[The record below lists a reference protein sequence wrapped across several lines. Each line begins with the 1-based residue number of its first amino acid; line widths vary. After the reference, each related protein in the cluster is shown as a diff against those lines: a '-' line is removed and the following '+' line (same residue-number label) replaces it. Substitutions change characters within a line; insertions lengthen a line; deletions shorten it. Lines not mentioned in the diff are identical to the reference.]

1 MFAKPISAPTTNSTP
16 SGPLLSVARLNAGY
30 GSKQILFDLDIEVG
44 RGEIVVV
51 VGPNGAG
58 KTTLLSAISGLCR
71 VFSGSVTF
79 AAQDITRGRA
89 DRITRR
95 GLAHCPEG
103 RHIFQRLTVEENLLA
118 AHVRRTSRS
127 FAELRDH
134 VFGLFPI
141 LAERRHGLA
150 SRLSGGQQQM
160 LAISRSLMAE
170 PDLMIL
176 DEPSLGLAP
185 KVITQIFAI
194 VLDLALSGMSLLVV
208 EQNVR
213 LALEVGDRAYVLE
226 SGHVRLSGLA
236 EEVAAH
242 PALAGLYLGA
252 DHLGPVA

>member
-1 MFAKPISAPTTNSTP
+1 MFAKPISAPRTNSMP

-30 GSKQILFDLDIEVG
+30 GSKQILFDVDVEVG

-58 KTTLLSAISGLCR
+58 KTTLLSAVSGLCR
-71 VFSGSVTF
+71 ITGGTVAFLDT
-79 AAQDITRGRA
+79 DITGQRA
-89 DRITRR
+89 DRITAR

-103 RHIFQRLTVEENLLA
+103 RHIFQRLTVEENLVA
-118 AHVRRTSRS
+118 AHVRRTSRRFDS
-127 FAELRDH
+127 LRNQ
-134 VFGLFPI
+134 VYGLFPI

-160 LAISRSLMAE
+160 LAIGRALMAE
-170 PDLMIL
+170 PDLMML

-185 KVITQIFAI
+185 KMITQIFAI
-194 VLDLALSGMSLLVV
+194 VLDLALSGMSILLV
-208 EQNVR
+208 EQNLR

-226 SGHVRLSGLA
+226 AGRLRLTGSA

-242 PALAGLYLGA
+242 PALAGLYLAIG
-252 DHLGPVA
+252 

>member
-1 MFAKPISAPTTNSTP
+1 
-16 SGPLLSVARLNAGY
+16 LLSVARLNAGY
-30 GSKQILFDLDIEVG
+30 GSKQVLFDIDLAVE

-71 VFSGSVTF
+71 ITGGTVAYAGR
-79 AAQDITRGRA
+79 DITGQRA
-89 DRITRR
+89 DRITSQ

-103 RHIFQRLTVEENLLA
+103 RHIFQRLTVEENLIA
-118 AHVRRTSRS
+118 AHVGRTSRG
-127 FAELRDH
+127 FASLRDH
-134 VFGLFPI
+134 VYGLFPI

-160 LAISRSLMAE
+160 LAIGRALMAE
-170 PDLMIL
+170 PDLMML

-194 VLDLALSGMSLLVV
+194 VLDLALSGMSILLV

-213 LALEVGDRAYVLE
+213 LALEMGDRAYVLE
-226 SGHVRLSGLA
+226 SGHVRLSGTA
-236 EEVAAH
+236 EEVAVH

-252 DHLGPVA
+252 DHLGTIA

>member
-1 MFAKPISAPTTNSTP
+1 M
-16 SGPLLSVARLNAGY
+16 PLLSVEKLNAGY
-30 GSKQILFDLDIEVG
+30 GSKQILFDIDLEVG
-44 RGEIVVV
+44 RGDIVVV

-71 VFSGSVTF
+71 VTGGTI
-79 AAQDITRGRA
+79 AYAGGDIAGLRA
-89 DRITRR
+89 DRITRQ

-103 RHIFQRLTVEENLLA
+103 RHIFQRLTVEENLIA
-118 AHVRRTSRS
+118 AHVGRTARG
-127 FAELRDH
+127 FAPLRDR
-134 VFGLFPI
+134 VYDLFPI

-160 LAISRSLMAE
+160 LAIGRALMAE
-170 PDLMIL
+170 PDLVML

-194 VLDLALSGMSLLVV
+194 VLDLALAGMSILLV

-226 SGHVRLSGLA
+226 SGRVRLTGPA
-236 EEVAAH
+236 GDIATN

-252 DHLGPVA
+252 DHLG

>member
-1 MFAKPISAPTTNSTP
+1 M
-16 SGPLLSVARLNAGY
+16 LSVARLNAGY
-30 GSKQILFDLDIEVG
+30 GSKQVLFDADVEVG

-58 KTTLLSAISGLCR
+58 KTTLLTAISGLCR
-71 VFSGSVTF
+71 ISGGTIAF
-79 AAQDITRGRA
+79 AGAEITGQRA
-89 DRITRR
+89 DRIARR

-103 RHIFQRLTVEENLLA
+103 RHIFQRLSVEENLIA
-118 AHVRRTSRS
+118 AHVGRTARG
-127 FAELRDH
+127 FTALRDQ
-134 VFGLFPI
+134 VYDLFPI

-160 LAISRSLMAE
+160 LAIGRALMAE
-170 PDLMIL
+170 PDLMML

-185 KVITQIFAI
+185 KIITQIFSI
-194 VLDLALSGMSLLVV
+194 VLDLALSGMSILLV

-226 SGHVRLSGLA
+226 SGRVRLSGTA
-236 EEVAAH
+236 EDVAAH

-252 DHLGPVA
+252 DHLGDVA

>member
-1 MFAKPISAPTTNSTP
+1 
-16 SGPLLSVARLNAGY
+16 LLSVARLNAGY
-30 GSKQILFDLDIEVG
+30 GSKQILFDVDVEVG

-58 KTTLLSAISGLCR
+58 KTTLLTAISGLCR
-71 VFSGSVTF
+71 ISGGTIAF
-79 AAQDITRGRA
+79 AGVDIAGQRA
-89 DRITRR
+89 DRIAAR

-103 RHIFQRLTVEENLLA
+103 RHIFQRLTVEENLVA
-118 AHVRRTSRS
+118 AHVGRTPRG
-127 FAELRDH
+127 FASLRNH
-134 VFGLFPI
+134 VYGLFPI

-160 LAISRSLMAE
+160 LAIGRALMAE
-170 PDLMIL
+170 PDLMML

-185 KVITQIFAI
+185 KIITQIFAI
-194 VLDLALSGMSLLVV
+194 VLDLALSGMSILLV

-226 SGHVRLSGLA
+226 SGRVRLHGSA
-236 EEVAAH
+236 EEVATH

-252 DHLGPVA
+252 DHLGTVA